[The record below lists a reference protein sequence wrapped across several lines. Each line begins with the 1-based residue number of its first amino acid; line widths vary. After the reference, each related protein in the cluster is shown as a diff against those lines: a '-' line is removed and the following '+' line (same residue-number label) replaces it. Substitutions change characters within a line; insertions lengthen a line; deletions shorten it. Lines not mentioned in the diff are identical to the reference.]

1 MATSG
6 SKSVVLV
13 VLAAAVAAAA
23 GWGTWSAHQ
32 RAELR
37 RAASDLVQEA
47 SAGLR
52 DGLRAHPGSG
62 AGLARLDADAAGL
75 DARLA
80 DFERV
85 KTAPG
90 RALAYAAEEYA
101 LSARQILRE
110 LAREERGRQRV
121 DEGAK
126 ALVQHMN
133 HANRRTPDFLSR
145 ALQIKGDLEK
155 RYFDYGVAA
164 DALARELDAFP
175 GARAKVAAQVDASAL
190 LDEGLAADARRR
202 AAESASR
209 VADEVQRARDIAG
222 PR

>member
-6 SKSVVLV
+6 PKRVVL
-13 VLAAAVAAAA
+13 VLAAAMAAAA
-23 GWGTWSAHQ
+23 GWGAWSAHQ

-37 RAASDLVQEA
+37 RAASALVQEA

-52 DGLRAHPGSG
+52 DGLRAHPGNG
-62 AGLARLDADAAGL
+62 GGLARLDAEAAGL

-90 RALAYAAEEYA
+90 RSLAYAAEEYA

-110 LAREERGRQRV
+110 LAREERARQRV
-121 DEGAK
+121 DEGAR
-126 ALVQHMN
+126 ALAQHMN
-133 HANRRTPDFLSR
+133 YANRRTADFLRR

-164 DALARELDAFP
+164 GALAHELDAFP
-175 GARAKVAAQVDASAL
+175 DARAKLAAQVDASAL

-202 AAESASR
+202 ASESAER
-209 VADEVQRARDIAG
+209 VADEMRRARG
-222 PR
+222 MSTR